1 MKKIYGMLVIA
12 GMLLATVP
20 FLAMADPIDECPIAG
35 VDPDAVAIEEEFFQ
49 QIEKRPLDADDEAPT
64 TDCQPDY
71 VKIRGI
77 WGHSGDNEPDGY
89 FGGRITRR
97 ERVGVFKGVYNTTGS
112 DNKTRFALL
121 MKKGYF
127 NGKIITD
134 EGKYSITGLYKI
146 DQEKNLLKLRWMT
159 AHAEGWAV
167 ARMLLPD

>member
-1 MKKIYGMLVIA
+1 MLAIA

-20 FLAMADPIDECPIAG
+20 FLVMADTVDEYPVVG
-35 VDPDAVAIEEEFFQ
+35 VDPDAVAIDEEIFQ
-49 QIEKRPLDADDEAPT
+49 QMDESLLDADDEAAA
-64 TDCQPDY
+64 TDCPPDY

-77 WGHSGDNEPDGY
+77 WGHSGDNESDGY

-112 DNKTRFALL
+112 DNRTQFVFL
-121 MKKGYF
+121 MKKGYL

-134 EGKYSITGLYKI
+134 EGEYSITGLYKV
-146 DQEKNLLKLRWMT
+146 DKEKNLLKLRWMT

-167 ARMLLPD
+167 ARILMPD